1 MMNGVSV
8 VIFYTIVLLPIFLR
22 VHANM
27 KKLGLILCMLT
38 LRYKLLRLA
47 AHYTTCD
54 NMGAM
59 MLGIQSRLNLYNC
72 S

>member
-1 MMNGVSV
+1 MMNSVPV
-8 VIFYTIVLLPIFLR
+8 VIFYTIVLPPIFVQ

-27 KKLGLILCMLT
+27 KKLGLILCTIT

-54 NMGAM
+54 NMT
-59 MLGIQSRLNLYNC
+59 LGIQSRLNLYNC

>member
-1 MMNGVSV
+1 MNSVSV
-8 VIFYTIVLLPIFLR
+8 VIFYTIVLPPIFVQ

-27 KKLGLILCMLT
+27 KKLGLILCTIT

-47 AHYTTCD
+47 AHYITCD
-54 NMGAM
+54 NMGPM
-59 MLGIQSRLNLYNC
+59 TLGIQSRLKLYNC